1 MDFVSSQLKSVR
13 VSNGLSQ
20 NEVAAALRISRQSVS
35 KWENGRTY
43 PDIDNLILLSDL
55 YETSVDNLVKS
66 HEELQQ

>member
-1 MDFVSSQLKSVR
+1 M
-13 VSNGLSQ
+13 
-20 NEVAAALRISRQSVS
+20 S